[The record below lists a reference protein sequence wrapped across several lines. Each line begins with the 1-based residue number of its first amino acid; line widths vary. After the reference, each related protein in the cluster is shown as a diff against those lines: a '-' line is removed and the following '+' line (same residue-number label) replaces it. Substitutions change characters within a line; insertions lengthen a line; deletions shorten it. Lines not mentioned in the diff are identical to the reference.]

1 MTDTQIPARL
11 PDAFKSNDEKSA
23 HELREA
29 LAEAKAREAQ
39 AVDAQHDAEAAQ
51 YRAEERAQAEADR
64 ADGAEAWGRA
74 LAIKHEIG
82 TACQDT
88 GIDPDRLDTSTLD
101 SITEGLHEDWKTGTD
116 VDDLDPVRH
125 LRDWEADQ

>member
-1 MTDTQIPARL
+1 MSDTIPAWHTTAPRTDRISQL
-11 PDAFKSNDEKSA
+11 EADLEWTQTQ
-23 HELREA
+23 REQ
-29 LAEAKAREAQ
+29 AERAQ
-39 AVDAQHDAEAAQ
+39 KDAETAAR
-51 YRAEERAQAEADR
+51 RAEERAQAEADR

>member
-1 MTDTQIPARL
+1 MTNTQIPNWHTTG
-11 PDAFKSNDEKSA
+11 PDTAIGRIDKLTAALS
-23 HELREA
+23 ELRV
-29 LAEAKAREAQ
+29 KYAQ
-39 AVDAQHDAEAAQ
+39 AADAQRVADAAQ
-51 YRAEERAQAEADR
+51 RKAEERAQEERDR

-88 GIDPDRLDTSTLD
+88 GIDPDRLDTSALD
-101 SITEGLHEDWKTGTD
+101 SLAEGLHEDWKTGTD